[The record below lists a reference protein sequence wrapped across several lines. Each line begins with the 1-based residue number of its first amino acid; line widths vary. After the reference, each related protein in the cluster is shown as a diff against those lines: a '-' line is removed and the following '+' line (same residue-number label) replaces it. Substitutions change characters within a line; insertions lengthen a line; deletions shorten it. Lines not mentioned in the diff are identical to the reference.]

1 MTVQSKLLGFL
12 MSNRLLL
19 QIGASSCG
27 LSIETIMTLDRLVL
41 RRSAPHVR
49 RYTGLLI
56 ALKPL
61 CMPNAD
67 TSQSR

>member
-27 LSIETIMTLDRLVL
+27 LSIETIMTLDRFVL
-41 RRSAPHVR
+41 RSAPHVR
-49 RYTGLLI
+49 RYTGLLF